1 MRRQQA
7 LQMALQQQQQ
17 QQQQTQQQAVSQQ
30 VPAVPQFNQQTFM
43 QQSTPS
49 PPASNPWLFPDNSLP
64 LSPTNIIRALPPV
77 SGSTN
82 NEASLQTQPQTVQP
96 GSIGSSPTEHLFDG
110 HLTHQQALDRF
121 AAPPVETGSAAN
133 GEPAIPGAEISHT
146 LITIK
151 DEQGNVI
158 AEQLFPE
165 GSSDATIEKYISEI
179 SANYTNQVRQ
189 GTAAAPGTGLGT
201 SGNTASAPIG
211 SGQEQSSAAI
221 GTASGPSPSAGVR

>member
-1 MRRQQA
+1 M
-7 LQMALQQQQQ
+7 
-17 QQQQTQQQAVSQQ
+17 
-30 VPAVPQFNQQTFM
+30 
-43 QQSTPS
+43 
-49 PPASNPWLFPDNSLP
+49 
-64 LSPTNIIRALPPV
+64 
-77 SGSTN
+77 
-82 NEASLQTQPQTVQP
+82 
-96 GSIGSSPTEHLFDG
+96 FDG

-201 SGNTASAPIG
+201 SGNTASAPIDRYLGKSTLPCSRFNMLSG
-211 SGQEQSSAAI
+211 SGVNQSYIPHRCGAKHSFLYNAT
-221 GTASGPSPSAGVR
+221 GTLSDDRSRDKDNRPQ